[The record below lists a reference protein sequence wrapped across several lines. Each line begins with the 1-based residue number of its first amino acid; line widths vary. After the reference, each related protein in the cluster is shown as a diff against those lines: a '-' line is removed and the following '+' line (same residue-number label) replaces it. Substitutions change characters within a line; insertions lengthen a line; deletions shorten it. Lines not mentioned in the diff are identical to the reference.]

1 MPAPGLAWPCL
12 AVPYRRSS
20 RLVDAILVALKAK
33 TGAPRDLRRDAPGAR
48 PKFGG
53 RAAAPGCRCLVA
65 VHDIDS
71 NGVFDIPDPPDVSS
85 SFARETVQH
94 LDVTYRR
101 FGVVALG
108 TGIAERRWELAG
120 YLHVAGGQQPPL
132 APGDGSLA
140 RLGAQGD
147 FEVLANP
154 H

>member
-53 RAAAPGCRCLVA
+53 RAAAPCCRCLVA
-65 VHDIDS
+65 VHDLDS
-71 NGVFDIPDPPDVSS
+71 NGVFDIPAPPDASS
-85 SFARETVQH
+85 RRETVQH
-94 LDVTYRR
+94 LDVAYRR

-108 TGIAERRWELAG
+108 TGIAERRWQLAG
-120 YLHVAGGQQPPL
+120 YLHRAVRHEPPL

-140 RLGAQGD
+140 QLGA
-147 FEVLANP
+147 
-154 H
+154 